1 MNAVTLSDLGP
12 ILAAVL
18 GPMLLFVVAS
28 MRYQHIDSTK
38 TRERITESIEK
49 SNQENRRLIEESNQ
63 ENRRLIEKSNQE
75 TGRLIDRNYD
85 LIMKNYNL
93 IIQGQAGLSDV
104 RERLARM
111 EGYLRTLPPPEH
123 GADGGGNDAEAA

>member
-1 MNAVTLSDLGP
+1 MDAVTLSDLGP

-28 MRYQHIDSTK
+28 MRYQHVDSTK
-38 TRERITESIEK
+38 TRELITDSIEK
-49 SNQENRRLIEESNQ
+49 SNQ

-75 TGRLIDRNYD
+75 TRRLIDRNYD
-85 LIMKNYNL
+85 LIMKNHDL
-93 IIQGQAGLSDV
+93 IMKNQTGLSDV

-111 EGYLRTLPPPEH
+111 EGHLRTSPPPEH
-123 GADGGGNDAEAA
+123 GTEGGGNNAEAA

>member
-49 SNQENRRLIEESNQ
+49 ANEK
-63 ENRRLIEKSNQE
+63 NRRLIEKSNE
-75 TGRLIDRNYD
+75 DTRRLMDRNYD

-111 EGYLRTLPPPEH
+111 EGHLRTSPPPEH
-123 GADGGGNDAEAA
+123 GAEGGGNDAEAA

>member
-38 TRERITESIEK
+38 TRERIAESIAG
-49 SNQENRRLIEESNQ
+49 SNKENRRLIAESNK

-75 TGRLIDRNYD
+75 TRRLIDRNYD

-93 IIQGQAGLSDV
+93 IIKSQAGLSDM

-111 EGYLRTLPPPEH
+111 EGYLRSSPPPEH